1 MKNIYFI
8 IKPLSPSKLKRLES
22 LIKTT
27 FKEESITLFLWNSLY
42 KGHAIEL
49 SKKAVNEKADVIVA
63 CGGDGTINEVA
74 QTMVHS
80 AIPLGIIPLGSG
92 NGLAR
97 HLKISLNNAKAVHNI
112 LIKKTVPFD
121 VGSVND
127 NYFFCNMGIGFEA
140 RFIQQYGKNK
150 SHGSWAYF
158 IAFMNA
164 LSVFKRPEILVEY
177 QGVKKKMEPFIF
189 MLSNTNQQGYNFS
202 ITRDTK
208 SDDGKLKMVWMEKS
222 SWLSLLQFAAQVL
235 FCERIK
241 LKKFNS
247 ISVKELKVTPNNAKK
262 ICMQIDGEH
271 LPLKDDFLKITTLK
285 HALEVI
291 VPVE

>member
-1 MKNIYFI
+1 M
-8 IKPLSPSKLKRLES
+8 
-22 LIKTT
+22 
-27 FKEESITLFLWNSLY
+27 TLFLWKSLY

-49 SKKAVNEKADVIVA
+49 SKKAVDEKADVIVA
-63 CGGDGTINEVA
+63 CGGDGTINEVGQA
-74 QTMVHS
+74 MVHR

-97 HLKISLNNAKAVHNI
+97 HLKISLNNAKAVRNI

-140 RFIQQYGKNK
+140 RFIQQYGKNR
-150 SHGSWAYF
+150 SHGLWAYF
-158 IAFMNA
+158 VAFINA

-177 QGVKKKMEPFIF
+177 EGLKKKMEPFIF

-202 ITRDTK
+202 ITKDAK
-208 SDDGKLKMVWMEKS
+208 SDDGKLKMVWMEKP
-222 SWLSLLQFAAQVL
+222 SLLTLFRFASQVI
-235 FCERIK
+235 FCKRIR
-241 LKKFNS
+241 LEKFNS
-247 ISVKELKVTPNNAKK
+247 ISVKELRVTPNNAKQVC
-262 ICMQIDGEH
+262 IQIDGEH
-271 LPLKDDFLKITTLK
+271 LPLKDDFLKIITLK

-291 VPVE
+291 VPV